1 MRRRAVVR
9 RALRLGALVSAAAGT
24 VAFAV
29 EGARALVLDIW
40 LLAFAAVLLLAIFRI
55 AHLLAP
61 RTPSLLDDA
70 VRRMRPE
77 PARAP
82 ERSLERDVELS
93 RANALHF
100 HIRLRPVL
108 SEIAAHRVRSR
119 YGIELDREPARARE
133 LVPAAAWEVVDPDRP
148 PPADRLA
155 RGPSVES
162 LSVVVGE
169 LETL

>member
-1 MRRRAVVR
+1 MRRIVVR
-9 RALRLGALVSAAAGT
+9 RALRVGALASAAAGT

-29 EGARALVLDIW
+29 EDSRALVLDIW
-40 LLAFAAVLLLAIFRI
+40 LLAIAAVLLLAIFRI

-61 RTPSLLDDA
+61 KRASSLDDA
-70 VRRMRPE
+70 LRRMRPE

-82 ERSLERDVELS
+82 ELSLERDVELS
-93 RANALHF
+93 RADALHF

-133 LVPAAAWEVVDPDRP
+133 LVPAAAWEMVDPDRP
-148 PPADRLA
+148 PPEDRLA

-162 LSVVVGE
+162 LSVVVDQ
-169 LETL
+169 LETI